1 MKKEINYSWFMEVNS
16 DSDSTPLDMEM
27 AGCESRMQVI
37 ALLVSLLIIP
47 VQVQIVFSDQNFGKL
62 PIAELG
68 FSPPRGVNVR
78 KTRDKIWNSLGPGP
92 RTRWD
97 LG

>member
-1 MKKEINYSWFMEVNS
+1 MVNS
-16 DSDSTPLDMEM
+16 DTDPAWTPTPLDMEM
-27 AGCESRMQVI
+27 AGCESRRQVI

-92 RTRWD
+92 GGTSADRD
-97 LG
+97 NA

>member
-1 MKKEINYSWFMEVNS
+1 
-16 DSDSTPLDMEM
+16 M
-27 AGCESRMQVI
+27 AGCESRRQVI

-68 FSPPRGVNVR
+68 FSLELLSSSYFLARI
-78 KTRDKIWNSLGPGP
+78 KSESPGFY
-92 RTRWD
+92 TD
-97 LG
+97 SDSDS